1 MEGSGTDLTT
11 RTGER
16 RIAVPLEALAA
27 ASDRIA
33 GVRRSDL
40 AAGDRVLVST
50 RNSIYTLVARSD
62 GRFEVAGGW
71 YARRADR
78 GAESPTV
85 AVLGCTAG
93 GRALFTAIVAAPGM
107 FLEFGDG
114 TRTTRIR
121 HVRRIAA
128 DPDAEISH

>member
-1 MEGSGTDLTT
+1 MEGSGTNHTT
-11 RTGER
+11 RTGEQ
-16 RIAVPLEALAA
+16 RIAMPLEALAA

-40 AAGDRVLVST
+40 SAGDRLVVST
-50 RNSIYTLVARSD
+50 RNSIYTLLARSD

-71 YARRADR
+71 YARRADP
-78 GAESPTV
+78 GGSSPTV

-121 HVRRIAA
+121 NVRRIAA
-128 DPDAEISH
+128 DRGVELSH